1 MKIAVIGAGNV
12 GGTLGRRWSEAGHEV
27 IFGVRDPGAD
37 KVAALLDRC
46 ADGTR
51 ADSPAAA
58 ATSADIVVL
67 AIWWDAVQALIP
79 ALGDL
84 AGKIVIDC
92 TNPLDAD
99 LRLTLGHTD
108 SGGEAIARLAPAARV
123 VKAFNTITWEAMA
136 DPEYGGRHATLF
148 FCGGDETAVEI
159 VSGLIRDLGL
169 DPVHV
174 GGLEMARCLEPLAL
188 LWITEFR
195 IRRPGSDYAFS
206 LIERK
211 DDTDG

>member
-12 GGTLGRRWSEAGHEV
+12 GRTLGRRWSEAGHGV
-27 IFGVRDPGAD
+27 TFGVRDPAAN
-37 KVAALLDRC
+37 KVAALLARC

-58 ATSADIVVL
+58 AA
-67 AIWWDAVQALIP
+67 DAVQEVIP
-79 ALGDL
+79 ALSDL

-108 SGGEAIARLAPAARV
+108 SGGEAIARLAPGARV
-123 VKAFNTITWEAMA
+123 VKAFKTITWEAMA
-136 DPEYGGRHATLF
+136 DPDYGGQRATLF

-159 VSGLIRDLGL
+159 VSGLIRDIGL

-174 GGLEMARCLEPLAL
+174 DGLEMARCLESLAL
-188 LWITEFR
+188 LWITEFG

-211 DDTDG
+211 DGADG

>member
-1 MKIAVIGAGNV
+1 MRIAVIGAGNV
-12 GGTLGRRWSEAGHEV
+12 GGTLGRRWSRAGHEV
-27 IFGVRDPGAD
+27 TFGVRDPESG
-37 KVAALLDRC
+37 KVADLLSKC
-46 ADGTR
+46 APGTR
-51 ADSPAAA
+51 ADTPAAA
-58 ATSADIVVL
+58 AAGAEVIVL
-67 AIWWDAVQALIP
+67 AVWWDVVEEVIGALE
-79 ALGDL
+79 DL

-92 TNPLDAD
+92 TNPLDAE
-99 LRLTLGHTD
+99 LALTVGHTD
-108 SGGEAIARLAPAARV
+108 SGGEAIARLAPGARV

-136 DPEYGGRHATLF
+136 DPDYAGRRATLF
-148 FCGGDETAVEI
+148 FCGGDETAAEI
-159 VSGLIRDLGL
+159 VGGLIRDIGL

-211 DDTDG
+211 GGNAG

>member
-1 MKIAVIGAGNV
+1 MKVAVIGAGNV
-12 GGTLGRRWSEAGHEV
+12 GGTLGRRWSESGHEV
-27 IFGVRDPGAD
+27 VFGVREP
-37 KVAALLDRC
+37 AAGKTRDLLDRC
-46 ADGTR
+46 APGTL
-51 ADSPAAA
+51 AVTPGEAAA
-58 ATSADIVVL
+58 VADVVVL
-67 AIWWDAVQALIP
+67 AVWWDAIEDVVA

-99 LRLTLGHTD
+99 LRLALGHDD
-108 SGGEAIARLAPAARV
+108 SGGEAIARLAPGARV

-136 DPEYGGRHATLF
+136 DPRYGDRRATLF

-159 VSGLIRDLGL
+159 VSGLIRDLDL

-174 GGLEMARCLEPLAL
+174 GGLEMSRCLEPLAL

-195 IRRPGSDYAFS
+195 IRRPGSDYAFA
-206 LIERK
+206 LIERQGEDAK
-211 DDTDG
+211 